1 MLQNTRELHQNELRI
16 DVPKMSRDSIV
27 TVVSCILA
35 VFAFAKAHAQQA
47 GPLSPAAPVTRP
59 APIPA
64 NKPEAPPVPPEEM
77 IRRFAAKEDEM
88 LRASMTYGFQKSVRL
103 EEIGRDNKA
112 SGQLEIVTQQFVGP
126 DGRRYEK
133 PVRRSASTLQ
143 HLQVQRGDS
152 DLIASTPLF
161 PLTTS
166 QLPKYEITFQ
176 GKQPLD
182 ELSAYIFAVKPRA
195 LDRTH
200 AYFSGVVWVDEQDMV
215 IVKTIGKWVME
226 TGDVTSPMLPFA
238 VFETY
243 RQPLVKNLWFLA
255 YSRSY
260 ETIPEGKATL
270 PIRVVIRWT
279 HYTPAGSGPTTP
291 PPPVP
296 KPTESKGAPRR

>member
-1 MLQNTRELHQNELRI
+1 MNRRTIIMATCCAVAVLLAPAM
-16 DVPKMSRDSIV
+16 VP
-27 TVVSCILA
+27 
-35 VFAFAKAHAQQA
+35 AQTQEA
-47 GPLSPAAPVTRP
+47 GPMRPSAPATLPVP
-59 APIPA
+59 MPV
-64 NKPEAPPVPPEEM
+64 NKPEPPSVPPEEI

-88 LRASMTYGFQKSVRL
+88 LRASMGYGFQKSVRL
-103 EEIGRDNKA
+103 EEIGPDNKVA
-112 SGQLEIVTQQFVGP
+112 GQVEIVTQQFVAP

-143 HLQVQRGDS
+143 YLQAERGDS

-195 LDRTH
+195 LERAH

-215 IVKTIGKWVME
+215 IVKMIGKWVME
-226 TGDVTSPMLPFA
+226 TGDVTSPMLPFT

-243 RQPLVKNLWFLA
+243 RQQVDKNLWFPS
-255 YSRSY
+255 YSRSD
-260 ETIPEGKATL
+260 ETIPANKTTL

-279 HYTPAGSGPTTP
+279 DYTPAGTQPAASPNGAKPPEAKSTP
-291 PPPVP
+291 
-296 KPTESKGAPRR
+296 

>member
-1 MLQNTRELHQNELRI
+1 MT
-16 DVPKMSRDSIV
+16 RDSVI
-27 TVVSCILA
+27 TACCILA
-35 VFAFAKAHAQQA
+35 LFSYAKIPALAQQG
-47 GPLSPAAPVTRP
+47 GPMTPAAPVTRP
-59 APIPA
+59 IPIPA
-64 NKPEAPPVPPEEM
+64 NKSEPPPVPPEEI

-88 LRASMTYGFQKSVRL
+88 LRASMSYGFQKSVRL
-103 EEIGRDNKA
+103 EEVGPDNKA
-112 SGQLEIVTQQFVGP
+112 SGQVEIVTQQFVGP

-133 PVRRSASTLQ
+133 PVRRTASTLQ
-143 HLQVQRGDS
+143 HLQVERGDS

-195 LDRTH
+195 VDRAH

-243 RQPLVKNLWFLA
+243 RQQVDKNLWFPA
-255 YSRSY
+255 YSRSD
-260 ETIPEGKATL
+260 ETMPVDNTTQ
-270 PIRVVIRWT
+270 PIRIIIRWT
-279 HYTPAGSGPTTP
+279 DYVPAGTTSP
-291 PPPVP
+291 PPGTA
-296 KPTESKGAPRR
+296 KPADNKGGP

>member
-1 MLQNTRELHQNELRI
+1 MT
-16 DVPKMSRDSIV
+16 
-27 TVVSCILA
+27 
-35 VFAFAKAHAQQA
+35 
-47 GPLSPAAPVTRP
+47 PAAPVTRP
-59 APIPA
+59 IPIPA
-64 NKPEAPPVPPEEM
+64 NRPEPPPVPPEEI

-88 LRASMTYGFQKSVRL
+88 LRASMSYGFQKSVRL
-103 EEIGRDNKA
+103 EEVGPDNKA
-112 SGQLEIVTQQFVGP
+112 SGQVEIVTQQFVGP

-133 PVRRSASTLQ
+133 PVRRTASTLQ
-143 HLQVQRGDS
+143 HLQVERGDS

-195 LDRTH
+195 VDRAH

-226 TGDVTSPMLPFA
+226 TGDVTSPMLPFT

-243 RQPLVKNLWFLA
+243 RQQVDKNLWFPA
-255 YSRSY
+255 YSRSD
-260 ETIPEGKATL
+260 ETMSVDNTTL
-270 PIRVVIRWT
+270 PVRIIIRWT
-279 HYTPAGSGPTTP
+279 DYAPAGTTSP
-291 PPPVP
+291 PPGTA
-296 KPTESKGAPRR
+296 KPADNKGGP

>member
-1 MLQNTRELHQNELRI
+1 
-16 DVPKMSRDSIV
+16 MSRHSVI
-27 TVVSCILA
+27 TVCCILA
-35 VFAFAKAHAQQA
+35 LSASLEASAGAQQA
-47 GPLSPAAPVTRP
+47 GPMTPSAPAARP
-59 APIPA
+59 APVPA
-64 NKPEAPPVPPEEM
+64 SKPEAPPVPPEEI

-88 LRASMTYGFQKSVRL
+88 LRASLGYGFQKSVRL
-103 EEIGRDNKA
+103 EEIGPDNKA
-112 SGQLEIVTQQFVGP
+112 SGQVEIVTQQFVGP

-143 HLQVQRGDS
+143 HLQVERGDS

-195 LDRTH
+195 LDRSH

-226 TGDVTSPMLPFA
+226 TGDVTSSTLPFT

-243 RQPLVKNLWFLA
+243 RQQVDKNLWLPA
-255 YSRSY
+255 YSRSD
-260 ETIPEGKATL
+260 ETIPVDNTSL
-270 PIRVVIRWT
+270 PIRIIIRWT
-279 HYTPAGSGPTTP
+279 DYTPAGAAPAAP
-291 PPPVP
+291 PAAAKPPDNKDHP
-296 KPTESKGAPRR
+296 

>member
-1 MLQNTRELHQNELRI
+1 MEVRI
-16 DVPKMSRDSIV
+16 DAPKMSRHFIITIV
-27 TVVSCILA
+27 ACALP
-35 VFAFAKAHAQQA
+35 VFACAGILAHAQQA
-47 GPLSPAAPVTRP
+47 GPLTPATPVARP

-64 NKPEAPPVPPEEM
+64 SKPEAPPVPPEEI

-88 LRASMTYGFQKSVRL
+88 ARASMSYGFQKSVRL
-103 EEIGRDNKA
+103 EEIGPDSKA
-112 SGQLEIVTQQFVGP
+112 SGQVEIVTQQFVGP

-133 PVRRSASTLQ
+133 PVRRTASTLQ
-143 HLQVQRGDS
+143 HLQVERGDS
-152 DLIASTPLF
+152 ELIASTPLF

-195 LDRTH
+195 LDRAH

-226 TGDVTSPMLPFA
+226 TGDVTSPMLPFT

-243 RQPLVKNLWFLA
+243 RQQVGKNLWFPA
-255 YSRSY
+255 YSRSD
-260 ETIPEGKATL
+260 ETIPVDNTSL
-270 PIRVVIRWT
+270 PVRIIIRWSN
-279 HYTPAGSGPTTP
+279 YTPAGAQPPAPASGDTP
-291 PPPVP
+291 ADN
-296 KPTESKGAPRR
+296 KGNP

>member
-1 MLQNTRELHQNELRI
+1 MLQNTRDLHQNELRI
-16 DVPKMSRDSIV
+16 DAPKMSRDSIV

-35 VFAFAKAHAQQA
+35 VFAFAKAPAHAQQA

-112 SGQLEIVTQQFVGP
+112 SGQLDIVTQQFVGP

-143 HLQVQRGDS
+143 HLQVERGDS

-176 GKQPLD
+176 GKQPLA
-182 ELSAYIFAVKPRA
+182 ELS
-195 LDRTH
+195 
-200 AYFSGVVWVDEQDMV
+200 
-215 IVKTIGKWVME
+215 
-226 TGDVTSPMLPFA
+226 
-238 VFETY
+238 
-243 RQPLVKNLWFLA
+243 
-255 YSRSY
+255 
-260 ETIPEGKATL
+260 
-270 PIRVVIRWT
+270 
-279 HYTPAGSGPTTP
+279 
-291 PPPVP
+291 
-296 KPTESKGAPRR
+296 

>member
-1 MLQNTRELHQNELRI
+1 MNRR
-16 DVPKMSRDSIV
+16 SIIMAPFPA
-27 TVVSCILA
+27 ILA
-35 VFAFAKAHAQQA
+35 LFCCATIPGLAQQG
-47 GPLSPAAPVTRP
+47 GPMTPAAPVTRP
-59 APIPA
+59 IPIPA
-64 NKPEAPPVPPEEM
+64 NRPEPPPVPPEEI

-88 LRASMTYGFQKSVRL
+88 LRASMSYGFQKSVRL
-103 EEIGRDNKA
+103 EEIGPDNKVA
-112 SGQLEIVTQQFVGP
+112 GQVEIVTQQFVAP

-133 PVRRSASTLQ
+133 PIRRSASTLQ
-143 HLQVQRGDS
+143 YLQAERGDS
-152 DLIASTPLF
+152 ELIASTPLF

-195 LDRTH
+195 LERAH

-215 IVKTIGKWVME
+215 ILKMIGKWVME
-226 TGDVTSPMLPFA
+226 TGDVTSPMLPFT

-243 RQPLVKNLWFLA
+243 RQQVGKNLWFPS
-255 YSRSY
+255 YSRSD
-260 ETIPEGKATL
+260 ETIPANKITL

-279 HYTPAGSGPTTP
+279 DYTPAGSAPSTP

-296 KPTESKGAPRR
+296 KPTNNFLAGS

>member
-1 MLQNTRELHQNELRI
+1 MA
-16 DVPKMSRDSIV
+16 PFP
-27 TVVSCILA
+27 A
-35 VFAFAKAHAQQA
+35 VAALFAFAMVPARAQDA
-47 GPLSPAAPVTRP
+47 GPMTPTSRATLP
-59 APIPA
+59 APMPV
-64 NKPEAPPVPPEEM
+64 NKPEPPAVPPEEI

-88 LRASMTYGFQKSVRL
+88 LRASMSYGFQKSVRL
-103 EEIGRDNKA
+103 EEIGPDNKVA
-112 SGQLEIVTQQFVGP
+112 GQVEIVTQQFVAP

-143 HLQVQRGDS
+143 YLQAERGDS
-152 DLIASTPLF
+152 ELIASTPLF
-161 PLTTS
+161 PLTTA

-182 ELSAYIFAVKPRA
+182 ELIAYIFAVKPRA

-243 RQPLVKNLWFLA
+243 RQQVDKNLWFPS
-255 YSRSY
+255 YSRSD
-260 ETIPEGKATL
+260 ETIPVDKITL

-279 HYTPAGSGPTTP
+279 DYTLGGALPATSPGAAKP
-291 PPPVP
+291 PDNFL
-296 KPTESKGAPRR
+296 TDSK